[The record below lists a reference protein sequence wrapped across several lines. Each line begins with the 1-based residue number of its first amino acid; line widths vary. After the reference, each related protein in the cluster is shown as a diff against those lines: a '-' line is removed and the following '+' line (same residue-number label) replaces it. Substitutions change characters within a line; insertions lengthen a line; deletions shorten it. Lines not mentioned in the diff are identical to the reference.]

1 MIKFSEKPGN
11 AKRGP
16 ALKPAAQPARVKAAQ
31 AALAGKKPK
40 GRASKR
46 GR

>member
-11 AKRGP
+11 AKRGSAP
-16 ALKPAAQPARVKAAQ
+16 KPIAQSARVKAAQ
-31 AALAGKKPK
+31 AVLAGKKPK